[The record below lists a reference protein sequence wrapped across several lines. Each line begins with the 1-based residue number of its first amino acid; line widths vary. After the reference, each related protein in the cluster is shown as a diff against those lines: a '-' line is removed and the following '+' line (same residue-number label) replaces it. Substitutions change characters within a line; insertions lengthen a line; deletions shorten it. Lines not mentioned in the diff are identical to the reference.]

1 MGSHKTK
8 SQSGHRPNGGCFA
21 SKTST
26 TGSEDLPR
34 CHEFPGKSPV
44 SVEIWRQCLRLHE
57 KSWIYI
63 YIYYIHI
70 YIYIFI
76 YIYKCGIPLHSV
88 HKTGQN
94 STSRKRY
101 GLVHCKN
108 SKWLYSH
115 SSLTLS
121 CFIELTLSNWLN
133 RESHTRYSILVDSPP
148 KLWN

>member
-63 YIYYIHI
+63 YIHII
-70 YIYIFI
+70 YIYIYLYI
-76 YIYKCGIPLHSV
+76 YIYINVAFHCIQYTKQVKTVPQGRDMDWSIARIANGFIPIH
-88 HKTGQN
+88 
-94 STSRKRY
+94 
-101 GLVHCKN
+101 
-108 SKWLYSH
+108 
-115 SSLTLS
+115 
-121 CFIELTLSNWLN
+121 
-133 RESHTRYSILVDSPP
+133 P
-148 KLWN
+148 